1 MGSAMALAKSTLAP
15 RIYKT
20 GPPNYYTQTSFS
32 KRLDVVGNFIVDDT
46 GLAASGAEKVPTST
60 GLVTWAPN
68 RGAGSVYH
76 WGIVPQGGQT
86 TCGTYTANSNILT
99 NTINGL
105 SLINMVSGSSVITLT
120 YASATAVPYNGQA
133 TADLL
138 KVSPDLSQSFSQ
150 VRVYSGDL
158 RVICDTVPIGN
169 TALNGYFSAGS
180 VSDSRDVSQVSEG
193 SNPANCFD
201 PSDLVQTSVTAKEGL
216 KEVSVMKGIITL
228 VGSDIQPFY
237 SPPNTDE
244 TDTINAGWTTYNI
257 TNFNSNSYSTDSMTP
272 SSTQGV
278 SACVMGSFFSPWNV
292 QLSQPAFTNFTN
304 FNTGP
309 INLNGVLD
317 FQLVFGMSGFL
328 PQGSAGNSNAS
339 FGYRVTFTHIFA
351 TCQSNVG
358 INPYG
363 CTYLC
368 QQDVRKEEFGASEA
382 FQLNTSNGIAVF
394 QTVLSSNPRM
404 FQTSLPQ
411 TGIYIGT
418 QITAS
423 IENNSNQVPTQLSPV
438 FKYFTVQ
445 VRARSLYNQGEL
457 GPMRIIRWDGMS
469 NGQQIKVDGVIN
481 AQCIPEGNI
490 APFVQN
496 SAMFSDTAHNLN
508 TITFLAELYNGDSP
522 VRRNWTLEEYIDYM
536 KRQFPDLSVETLMAW
551 NQPKLIGTAEAAGAF
566 DSPVMGY
573 NAGGSQYLTGMDPTN
588 RQYSS
593 AMSMSQAKGQFGSAG
608 MFGAGDAMSMCGSE
622 KRGRGMDG
630 Y

>member
-257 TNFNSNSYSTDSMTP
+257 TNFNSNSY
-272 SSTQGV
+272 
-278 SACVMGSFFSPWNV
+278 
-292 QLSQPAFTNFTN
+292 
-304 FNTGP
+304 
-309 INLNGVLD
+309 
-317 FQLVFGMSGFL
+317 
-328 PQGSAGNSNAS
+328 
-339 FGYRVTFTHIFA
+339 
-351 TCQSNVG
+351 
-358 INPYG
+358 
-363 CTYLC
+363 
-368 QQDVRKEEFGASEA
+368 
-382 FQLNTSNGIAVF
+382 
-394 QTVLSSNPRM
+394 
-404 FQTSLPQ
+404 
-411 TGIYIGT
+411 
-418 QITAS
+418 
-423 IENNSNQVPTQLSPV
+423 
-438 FKYFTVQ
+438 
-445 VRARSLYNQGEL
+445 
-457 GPMRIIRWDGMS
+457 
-469 NGQQIKVDGVIN
+469 
-481 AQCIPEGNI
+481 
-490 APFVQN
+490 
-496 SAMFSDTAHNLN
+496 
-508 TITFLAELYNGDSP
+508 
-522 VRRNWTLEEYIDYM
+522 
-536 KRQFPDLSVETLMAW
+536 
-551 NQPKLIGTAEAAGAF
+551 
-566 DSPVMGY
+566 
-573 NAGGSQYLTGMDPTN
+573 
-588 RQYSS
+588 
-593 AMSMSQAKGQFGSAG
+593 
-608 MFGAGDAMSMCGSE
+608 
-622 KRGRGMDG
+622 
-630 Y
+630 